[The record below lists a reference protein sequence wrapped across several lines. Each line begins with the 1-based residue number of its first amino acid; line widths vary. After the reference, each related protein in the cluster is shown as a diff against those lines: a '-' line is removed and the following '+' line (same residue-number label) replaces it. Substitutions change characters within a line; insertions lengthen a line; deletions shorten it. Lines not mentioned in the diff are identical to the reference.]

1 MIRTMN
7 PLLKIALLI
16 TLGTLAVPGW
26 TDGGVSGDCDNGY
39 GVWEF
44 DSGARYEGDWVNG
57 NRTGKGVYRWPN
69 GESYE
74 GHYLNNKRHGK
85 GVYTWPNGARYE
97 GDYVDNKR
105 HGKGVHTFAD
115 GARYEGDWVKGE
127 MHGMAKALIRRPI
140 SAMKGV
146 SKTVISMGRAL

>member
-1 MIRTMN
+1 MRL
-7 PLLKIALLI
+7 LLKTALLI
-16 TLGTLAVPGW
+16 SLSTLAMPGW
-26 TDGGVSGDCDNGY
+26 AKCVSGNCYNGY
-39 GVWEF
+39 GAWEYLGHRYQGDWF
-44 DSGARYEGDWVNG
+44 NGYQHGKGVYTYPDGNRYEGDYRNG
-57 NRTGKGVYRWPN
+57 Y
-69 GESYE
+69 
-74 GHYLNNKRHGK
+74 RHGK
-85 GVYTWPNGARYE
+85 GVYTFANGARYE

>member
-1 MIRTMN
+1 MRL
-7 PLLKIALLI
+7 LLKTALLI
-16 TLGTLAVPGW
+16 SLATLAMPGW
-26 TDGGVSGDCDNGY
+26 AKCVSGDCKNGY
-39 GVWEF
+39 GVETWGPGEWEG
-44 DSGARYEGDWVNG
+44 DRYEGGFVNG
-57 NRTGKGVYRWPN
+57 
-69 GESYE
+69 
-74 GHYLNNKRHGK
+74 KRHGK
-85 GVYTWPNGARYE
+85 GVYTFANGSRYEGDYRNGYRHGKGVYTFANGARYE